1 MFCFVWV
8 SRSFPFQK
16 RFSSPLHAVTVG
28 ESHLTWKTDMSK
40 QLNMIGFQNFFSR
53 FKKFYWILD
62 FITLLNFAA
71 NHIIVDQ

>member
-1 MFCFVWV
+1 M
-8 SRSFPFQK
+8 
-16 RFSSPLHAVTVG
+16 TVG